1 MSNLQI
7 ILTEQVVFG
16 FILKIKQL
24 ILRMILSILMLSN
37 LSIVW
42 LLMGN
47 AVCQPTPKSNYGILK
62 NVTIAVPLKHAID

>member
-7 ILTEQVVFG
+7 ILTEQVVYG

-37 LSIVW
+37 LSSVW

-47 AVCQPTPKSNYGILK
+47 AVCQPTPKINYGILK